1 MAQKLCNAR
10 DEFIKHI
17 ENRTV
22 KCASV
27 GEDEDSYRLEVGE
40 KAKRLLLSVGH
51 TPDEYMNFLCALNFE
66 YDDGYGGQNLFGT
79 IWYTDG
85 SWSERGEYDGSEW
98 WDHRELPVIPEELAT
113 TFDNG
118 PDVLTIF

>member
-22 KCASV
+22 KCASI
-27 GEDEDSYRLEVGE
+27 GEDEDSYRLEAGE

-51 TPDEYMNFLCALNFE
+51 TPDEYMNFIRALNFE

-98 WDHRELPVIPEELAT
+98 WDHRELPAIPEELAT

-118 PDVLTIF
+118 PDVLTIS